1 MRGPLIA
8 KDDPPCGIESRFP
21 RAPTTSDDRTM
32 QSVTRWQARGGK
44 RRDEPLPGANRL
56 SLDMDASGRQYLRN
70 VNTSFSQGVS
80 AYKEYFE
87 RKSGA
92 DNIPA
97 AVRTKTS
104 LEALVKK

>member
-8 KDDPPCGIESRFP
+8 KDEPPCGIESRFP

-32 QSVTRWQARGGK
+32 QSVTRWQAREGK

-56 SLDMDASGRQYLRN
+56 SLDMDGIRTTIFKKCQY
-70 VNTSFSQGVS
+70 VIQPGVS